1 MWDCHGCGATSWLH
15 FGKCVA
21 NSTQR
26 TSAFRTGRNDWHY
39 MTRGLFP
46 ISGRFIGLRR
56 RLGSIMSRKTYNQNT
71 EKHLSQEGLH
81 ETVGFEKAHFS
92 CEKCRKRSLWT
103 KTELLDPN
111 PPIWSPTRRPTR
123 LRARPR
129 PGLAGPRRGLL
140 GTQNGPQNRP
150 YFDPILTLFS
160 HMAKKVPL

>member
-39 MTRGLFP
+39 MTRLSF
-46 ISGRFIGLRR
+46 ISGRFLDLKQTNNRTF
-56 RLGSIMSRKTYNQNT
+56 KTT

-92 CEKCRKRSLWT
+92 CEKCRKRSFWT

-111 PPIWSPTRRPTR
+111 PPIWSRPRRPTR
-123 LRARPR
+123 PRARTR
-129 PGLAGPRRGLL
+129 PGPRRAPL
-140 GTQNGPQNRP
+140 RP
-150 YFDPILTLFS
+150 PGHPKWTPKSTLF
-160 HMAKKVPL
+160 